1 MSFLIFVAVAAT
13 AYFAWRIVDR
23 LPDILYR
30 LTEIQRELADLR
42 EALGTTEGAP
52 ADEAPPAGDEA
63 PASDR
68 STD

>member
-1 MSFLIFVAVAAT
+1 MSFLIFLAAAAT

-42 EALGTTEGAP
+42 AGLGAAEATSTEESAS
-52 ADEAPPAGDEA
+52 AGDEGRDR
-63 PASDR
+63 PAD
-68 STD
+68 

>member
-1 MSFLIFVAVAAT
+1 MSFLIFLATAAT

-42 EALGTTEGAP
+42 EALGTTEATPAADEAP
-52 ADEAPPAGDEA
+52 ADEAS
-63 PASDR
+63 ASDG
-68 STD
+68 SAD